1 MKKPTSIKEH
11 ILVPKHLKLSKE
23 EKKKIFEE
31 YNISLQQLP
40 GIKSDDSAILNLKTE
55 KDDIIKVIRESP
67 TSGEYIFYRRVI

>member
-1 MKKPTSIKEH
+1 M
-11 ILVPKHLKLSKE
+11 PKHVKLSKE
-23 EKKKIFEE
+23 EKKKILEE

-67 TSGEYIFYRRVI
+67 TSGGYIFYRRVI